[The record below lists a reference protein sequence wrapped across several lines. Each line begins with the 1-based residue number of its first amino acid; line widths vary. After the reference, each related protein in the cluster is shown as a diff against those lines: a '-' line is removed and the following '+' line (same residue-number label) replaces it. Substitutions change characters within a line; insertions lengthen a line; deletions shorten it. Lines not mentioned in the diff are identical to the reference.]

1 MLTKVNP
8 VFVQNSKQLNKNF
21 VFFLFDSSREIRVFS
36 PFPLTSMPSWFTNRQ
51 PRFCT
56 NCLLFNRN
64 TQVMIL
70 TGQINKTFVSNA
82 RIYLSD
88 HRQHIRI
95 VHWKDDEASKYEVLF
110 QSFNIE
116 CFFLTKDNFV
126 HMEISPRLVSQ
137 KLSTWHS
144 FIMWI

>member
-1 MLTKVNP
+1 
-8 VFVQNSKQLNKNF
+8 
-21 VFFLFDSSREIRVFS
+21 
-36 PFPLTSMPSWFTNRQ
+36 
-51 PRFCT
+51 
-56 NCLLFNRN
+56 
-64 TQVMIL
+64 MIL

-137 KLSTWHS
+137 KLST
-144 FIMWI
+144 